1 VEANT
6 ITAEAKKYPESGI
19 KIMPIKPENLRV
31 GVATDASWANA
42 RDKDKLEEN
51 STDFWEETSTH
62 WIRHHVTPRRTLFH
76 PGATDGPDLHGL
88 QPGRRTVSGRGEVLE
103 DEWTKGNSIRMWSET
118 SWTGATYFG
127 KQPAGHEL
135 AANEIND
142 TFLKL
147 LNCSSQGGFIMMFY
161 DKRMEIEKQPHMVS
175 VTSWKSTKL
184 KRKTVNTLS
193 AECQALI
200 YGVGQIHWHRFLLL
214 ELMGNNMQDHQ
225 WEKKLTS
232 IPYISVVDSRS
243 LYDCINKLVC
253 TFSQVE
259 DKRTAID
266 LAILK
271 DDMNRTSGSLRWVA
285 GTNMITDPMTKR
297 MNSSFLRHV
306 CNKGYSSLSEEGNSR
321 QREDHDLLLV
331 MLAR

>member
-1 VEANT
+1 MYV
-6 ITAEAKKYPESGI
+6 IHCLW
-19 KIMPIKPENLRV
+19 M
-31 GVATDASWANA
+31 
-42 RDKDKLEEN
+42 
-51 STDFWEETSTH
+51 FM
-62 WIRHHVTPRRTLFH
+62 
-76 PGATDGPDLHGL
+76 
-88 QPGRRTVSGRGEVLE
+88 VL
-103 DEWTKGNSIRMWSET
+103 
-118 SWTGATYFG
+118 
-127 KQPAGHEL
+127 L
-135 AANEIND
+135 AMYD
-142 TFLKL
+142 T
-147 LNCSSQGGFIMMFY
+147 
-161 DKRMEIEKQPHMVS
+161 
-175 VTSWKSTKL
+175 
-184 KRKTVNTLS
+184 
-193 AECQALI
+193 
-200 YGVGQIHWHRFLLL
+200 
-214 ELMGNNMQDHQ
+214 

-306 CNKGYSSLSEEGNSR
+306 CNKGYWSLSEEGNSR
-321 QREDHDLLLV
+321 QREEHDLLLV